1 MTGSVPAPGEA
12 AASRRA
18 GGLATVAIVM
28 AATHGTVDAYMGFL
42 HPLLPRIMDKLGLS
56 ITLAA
61 TLVVALSIAS
71 SVLQPATGYLAD
83 RYGRRIFIAAGPILA
98 GVFASLIGRAP
109 TFSILVLLLVL
120 AGLGAASF
128 HPPGASSAARAS
140 EGRGSGV
147 RLSIFSFGGA
157 VGYAVGPLLAVALV
171 AVAGLDGMWVAMVPG
186 VLIGVTLL
194 VFLPRDPP
202 RRERQLPPGPGK
214 VLGLLRGP
222 LGIAFGISAVGTL
235 LQRTYLTFEPIIV
248 AEAGGSEA
256 TGAAMLSI
264 YLGAQALGTL
274 VSGALTDRID
284 RRHILVGATI
294 LGVPAHILA
303 VVAAPAGPVAIGAAI
318 AAGFLNM
325 ALLPPL
331 VVMAQE
337 MMPEGTAIGS
347 GIVMGL
353 AWATGS
359 AAVLAAGALGDQIGP
374 TAAAAWTMPVLLIGT
389 LLALH
394 PALKPYSRPH

>member
-1 MTGSVPAPGEA
+1 MPAPREVPD
-12 AASRRA
+12 RRPG
-18 GGLATVAIVM
+18 GGLATMAVVM

-42 HPLLPRIMDKLGLS
+42 HPLLPRIMEKLGLS

-61 TLVVALSIAS
+61 TLVVVLSIAS

-83 RYGRRIFIAAGPILA
+83 RYGRRIYIAAGPILA
-98 GVFASLIGRAP
+98 GIFASLIGLAP
-109 TFSILVLLLVL
+109 TFRILVLLLVL

-128 HPPGASSAARAS
+128 HPPGASSSARVS

-171 AVAGLDGMWVAMVPG
+171 AWAGLEGMWVAMVPG
-186 VLIGVTLL
+186 VLIGLALL
-194 VFLPRDPP
+194 LLLPREPP
-202 RRERQLPPGPGK
+202 RRDRQSPPSPAK
-214 VLGLLRGP
+214 VLSLLRGP

-274 VSGALTDRID
+274 ASGALTDRVD

-303 VVAAPAGPVAIGAAI
+303 VLAAPAGPVAISAAV

-359 AAVLAAGALGDQIGP
+359 AAVLAAGVLGDQIGP
-374 TAAAAWTMPVLLIGT
+374 VAAAAWTMPMLLIGT
-389 LLALH
+389 LLAFH
-394 PALKPYSRPH
+394 PALQPYRRPQQT